1 MGVCMKQV
9 ILTSVFMVAT
19 SFGTSATELTKEKG
33 TELCP
38 VATYA
43 SGGICLMEEGGSTY
57 VYTKDIEPI
66 IVPEPVVPPR
76 EPKLTDEQ
84 KFKVLAVA
92 YMTQNNGDIGVEPT
106 VPLVPIGEILPPTK
120 QEVIE
125 KVSEELQNRAD
136 ELVIETNPLK
146 LSSADQQA
154 WRTLAVIFGTEWT
167 QDLYDAM
174 EKGGDDKATIVKGL
188 MTELQTNL
196 EGKPVKQILAFT
208 ALNNI
213 SVCNGLCKDTGGH
226 ESKDAP
232 YDSVLDQLINGGW
245 LGSDVKEDFNTW
257 NAMSGSEKVQAIKD
271 HREPSN
277 KHFSG
282 SKAKAKG
289 WTKESAKKRMNERQ
303 ARREERQ

>member
-1 MGVCMKQV
+1 
-9 ILTSVFMVAT
+9 
-19 SFGTSATELTKEKG
+19 
-33 TELCP
+33 
-38 VATYA
+38 
-43 SGGICLMEEGGSTY
+43 MEEGGSTY

-106 VPLVPIGEILPPTK
+106 VPVVPIGEILPPTK
-120 QEVIE
+120 EEVIE
-125 KVSEELQNRAD
+125 KVVEVVSAEMQKRAD
-136 ELVIETNPLK
+136 ELVIEERDLL
-146 LSSADQQA
+146 LSPEDQKA
-154 WRTLAVIFGTEWT
+154 WKTLAAIFGTEWT

-174 EKGGDDKATIVKGL
+174 EKGGDDKVTIVKGL

-213 SVCNGLCKDTGGH
+213 SVCNGLCKDTDGN
-226 ESKDAP
+226 EWNDAP

-271 HREPSN
+271 H
-277 KHFSG
+277 
-282 SKAKAKG
+282 
-289 WTKESAKKRMNERQ
+289 
-303 ARREERQ
+303 